1 MAADLSPPSSSVSS
15 PGCAVSPLTG
25 ICPWHMFGSISAFGR
40 AWSVLVSCSEDAS
53 LAGPDEAQG
62 TWSYSL
68 KGRENLE
75 SESLSALFVQVIT
88 SFLSCSD
95 GSS

>member
-1 MAADLSPPSSSVSS
+1 M
-15 PGCAVSPLTG
+15 
-25 ICPWHMFGSISAFGR
+25 
-40 AWSVLVSCSEDAS
+40 LVSCSEDAS
-53 LAGPDEAQG
+53 LVGPGEAQG

-68 KGRENLE
+68 KGRGNLE

-95 GSS
+95 QSL